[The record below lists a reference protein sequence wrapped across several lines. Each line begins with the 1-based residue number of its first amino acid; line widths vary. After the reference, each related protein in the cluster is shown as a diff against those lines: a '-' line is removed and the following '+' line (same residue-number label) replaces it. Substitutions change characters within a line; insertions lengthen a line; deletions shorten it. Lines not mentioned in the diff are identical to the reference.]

1 MAIKWKSKPKAIPI
15 AAAYQILAAVVRLE
29 ILFVD
34 SLLKMTPAPKN
45 PTPATIWEAIRVGSS
60 PPTSREIKVKVIAA
74 AITNVWVLMP
84 AGLPL
89 SSRSIPIIRPAT
101 KARDKEII

>member
-1 MAIKWKSKPKAIPI
+1 MAIKWKSKPKAMPI

-29 ILFVD
+29 ILLVD
-34 SLLKMTPAPKN
+34 SLLKITPAPKK

-60 PPTSREIKVKVIAA
+60 PPTSREINVNVIAA
-74 AITNVWVLMP
+74 AMTKVWVLMP

-89 SSRSIPIIRPAT
+89 SSRSMPMIRPAT
-101 KARDKEII
+101 KAKEREMI